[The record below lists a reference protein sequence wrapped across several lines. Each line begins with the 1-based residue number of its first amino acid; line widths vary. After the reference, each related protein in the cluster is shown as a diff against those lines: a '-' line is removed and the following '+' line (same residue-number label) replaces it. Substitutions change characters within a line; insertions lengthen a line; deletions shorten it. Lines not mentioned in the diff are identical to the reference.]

1 MMICG
6 TCLKPIENPHGNQM
20 FCRGTCSEE
29 AHRKRCREHSRKHLP
44 RKPQIEMICRY
55 CGNPYMTS
63 RDDSVSCPEKKC
75 KNEYRRENAKK
86 KWDSMTPEERRVHR
100 KRQHTASILSAE
112 QYKHCKAPVLE
123 CICPGCGARHKKRF
137 EYGYIG
143 KQPPRFNCANFPGC
157 ISDNIGTVIYEVY
170 AGGNGARI

>member
-1 MMICG
+1 
-6 TCLKPIENPHGNQM
+6 
-20 FCRGTCSEE
+20 
-29 AHRKRCREHSRKHLP
+29 
-44 RKPQIEMICRY
+44 
-55 CGNPYMTS
+55 MTS